1 MSDCPLGWHV
11 NLNILKSG
19 AHYLGSS
26 LKYIKRLRMCGNF
39 YNLRTQRQNEYAC
52 SATRAIK
59 AFRATIFFSKNE
71 LTRLFPPKQQTF
83 FSGGW
88 GGGWGGVYLVRKR
101 WQEEPKWQQVLGTML
116 KAAQLQSLNSHLS
129 PKIVFLWVR
138 YMTNVVRETFL
149 KTATLSVLIWPF
161 SREMKTSN
169 WNFKM
174 PPFCLNSVTM
184 EILLVLFLI
193 TRKFS
198 LVESM
203 GTHFAAVSRL
213 EAHFHAF
220 RL

>member
-1 MSDCPLGWHV
+1 MSTHAPL
-11 NLNILKSG
+11 LEPS
-19 AHYLGSS
+19 
-26 LKYIKRLRMCGNF
+26 KRSELR
-39 YNLRTQRQNEYAC
+39 
-52 SATRAIK
+52 
-59 AFRATIFFSKNE
+59 FFSAKMSW
-71 LTRLFPPKQQTF
+71 RGF
-83 FSGGW
+83 FHRNNKRFSPGG
-88 GGGWGGVYLVRKR
+88 GRGGWGGVYLVRKR

>member
-1 MSDCPLGWHV
+1 M
-11 NLNILKSG
+11 
-19 AHYLGSS
+19 GSS
-26 LKYIKRLRMCGNF
+26 LKYIRRLRMCENF

-52 SATRAIK
+52 SATRAIT

-71 LTRLFPPKQQTF
+71 LTRLFQPKQQTF

-88 GGGWGGVYLVRKR
+88 GGWGEVYLVRKR

-116 KAAQLQSLNSHLS
+116 KAAQLQLLNSHLS
-129 PKIVFLWVR
+129 PKNVFLWVR

-149 KTATLSVLIWPF
+149 KTATLSVTRPC
-161 SREMKTSN
+161 SREMKTSY

-193 TRKFS
+193 TRTFLAGWKHGHSFCRC
-198 LVESM
+198 V
-203 GTHFAAVSRL
+203 
-213 EAHFHAF
+213 
-220 RL
+220 

>member
-1 MSDCPLGWHV
+1 MWKFLQLEDTAAKWVRMLR
-11 NLNILKSG
+11 
-19 AHYLGSS
+19 YSS
-26 LKYIKRLRMCGNF
+26 HQSVQSYDFFQQKWADAAFSTETTNVFLRGV
-39 YNLRTQRQNEYAC
+39 
-52 SATRAIK
+52 
-59 AFRATIFFSKNE
+59 
-71 LTRLFPPKQQTF
+71 
-83 FSGGW
+83 GG
-88 GGGWGGVYLVRKR
+88 GGVYLVRKR

-149 KTATLSVLIWPF
+149 KTATLSVLIWPC

-193 TRKFS
+193 TRKFLAGWKHGHS
-198 LVESM
+198 FCRCV
-203 GTHFAAVSRL
+203 
-213 EAHFHAF
+213 
-220 RL
+220 

>member
-1 MSDCPLGWHV
+1 MSTHAPL
-11 NLNILKSG
+11 LEPS
-19 AHYLGSS
+19 
-26 LKYIKRLRMCGNF
+26 KRSELR
-39 YNLRTQRQNEYAC
+39 
-52 SATRAIK
+52 
-59 AFRATIFFSKNE
+59 FFSAKMSW
-71 LTRLFPPKQQTF
+71 RGF
-83 FSGGW
+83 FHRNNKRFSPG
-88 GGGWGGVYLVRKR
+88 GGVYLVRKR

-129 PKIVFLWVR
+129 PKNAFLWVR

-149 KTATLSVLIWPF
+149 KTATLSVLIWPC